1 MDVLSLPDEI
11 WAQVLRY
18 LQPEDLLA
26 LECAASRFARLTHDR
41 AVLRTVRFRRALGDD
56 QVRRFF
62 VAPRASALSHL
73 DLTNCDWLKGALAEQ
88 CLGRCINLRVLK
100 LLNCRVTLLA
110 LVGLLETRLTKLEDL
125 EWSLVC
131 SDNALV
137 PALRKLDT
145 GGHALSRSLRRMYV
159 ELLESAPHVD
169 LLARLLSRC
178 VALTDV
184 HLHVHGS
191 SQPGS
196 DRGFPDATRC
206 TPLMELETV
215 TYTTDAV
222 RGRCPYASRSA
233 LIESPQLWLVL
244 LGGDEELVHAF
255 RVYATLWGNVTLRL
269 RPRRARS
276 CVHMSELLEPA
287 SVPSP
292 CEGLSQLCTALESPA
307 QLSQALRGA
316 YWSQLET
323 LTLVSTLPSSPG
335 GLDFGQPLAR
345 LLGAC
350 GRLSELNLSRF
361 HFAADLDCCALLGA
375 SGLRLRALALPAC
388 ALAGGSLARLAP
400 LGLRE
405 LDVRASVPTA
415 HSACVACRDP
425 RMPDPLGPLALLG
438 PLDRLTLCDL
448 ASVQSLAF
456 LRNCRV
462 AELRLSGLGRRG
474 LCFYPQGLGQLLQ
487 TNDALRSLKLE
498 HPALALSS
506 HLLWDALGQA
516 PRLRRLCLASSAP
529 RETPQPA
536 SVLRCLHRLPALEA
550 LHIHQDGPPPRTLH
564 KVLRDAL
571 GTGGPRIDLG
581 FGDDTFP
588 CERSVLCHS
597 CNFIGLAKPRNRQPM
612 VAGGDALP
620 PGAWPS
626 VPQTS
631 QLRACAA
638 GVQ

>member
-11 WAQVLRY
+11 WTQVLRY
-18 LQPEDLLA
+18 LLPEDLLA
-26 LECAASRFARLTHDR
+26 LECVASRFVRLTQDR
-41 AVLRTVRFRRALGDD
+41 AVLRTVRFRRPLDD
-56 QVRRFF
+56 GQVRRFF
-62 VAPRASALSHL
+62 VAPRASALTQL
-73 DLTNCDWLKGALAEQ
+73 DLTNCGWVKGTLLEQ
-88 CLGRCINLRVLK
+88 CVGRCVNLRVLK
-100 LLNCRVTLLA
+100 LLNCRLTLLA
-110 LVGLLETRLTKLEDL
+110 LVGLLESRLTKLEEL

-131 SDNALV
+131 SDSALV
-137 PALRKLDT
+137 QALRKLDT
-145 GGHALSRSLRRMYV
+145 GERAVSRSLRKVYV
-159 ELLESAPHVD
+159 ELQESVPHVN
-169 LLARLLSRC
+169 LLGRLLSLC
-178 VALTDV
+178 VALRDV
-184 HLHVHGS
+184 HVHVYRNS
-191 SQPGS
+191 LS
-196 DRGFPDATRC
+196 DGGLRNATGC
-206 TPLMELETV
+206 EPLVELETV

-233 LIESPQLWLVL
+233 LIESPLLWTVL

-276 CVHMSELLEPA
+276 CAHMSELLEPTKG
-287 SVPSP
+287 P
-292 CEGLSQLCTALESPA
+292 CEGLGQLCTALETPA
-307 QLSQALRGA
+307 QMSQALKGPHWA
-316 YWSQLET
+316 QLDA
-323 LTLVSTLPSSPG
+323 LTLVCTLSSSPC
-335 GLDFGQPLAR
+335 GLEFRAPLAQ
-345 LLGAC
+345 LFGVC
-350 GRLSELNLSRF
+350 SRLSELNLSRF

-388 ALAGGSLARLAP
+388 ALAAGSLALLTP

-415 HSACVACRDP
+415 HSACVACPNP
-425 RMPDPLGPLALLG
+425 RMRDPLGSLALLG

-456 LRNCRV
+456 LWGCRV

-474 LCFYPQGLGQLLQ
+474 LCFYSQGLGQLLQ

-506 HLLWDALGQA
+506 KLLWDSLGQA
-516 PRLRRLCLASSAP
+516 SGLRRLCLSSAAP

-536 SVLRCLHRLPALEA
+536 AVLRCLGRLPALEA
-550 LHIHQDGPPPRTLH
+550 LHIHQDGPTPRTLH
-564 KVLRDAL
+564 KVLKDAL
-571 GTGGPRIDLG
+571 GPRGPRIDLG

-612 VAGGDALP
+612 VEGGDVRLRPRSPAP
-620 PGAWPS
+620 P
-626 VPQTS
+626 